1 MKAWKIVPVLILVA
15 FILFISLSS
24 NSAPEKTPG
33 TGPTLEVPEEFKSL
47 PNPVLADE
55 ASLIEGRRLY
65 SVYCDT
71 CHGETGR
78 SGESITEN
86 FEILPSPLSNVDGY
100 TDGELFYFTGKGV
113 EGSNMMAFE
122 NFLTKDQMWHIVNYM
137 KVLPKE
143 RSLTDK
149 IKDFFS

>member
-15 FILFISLSS
+15 FIIFISFSS
-24 NSAPEKTPG
+24 NSVPEKTRG

-55 ASLIEGRRLY
+55 ASLIEGGRLY

-71 CHGETGR
+71 CHGKTGS

-86 FEILPSPLSNVDGY
+86 FEIPPTPLSNVEGY
-100 TDGELFYFTGKGV
+100 TDGELFYFTSKGV

-122 NFLTKDQMWHIVNYM
+122 YFLTKDQMWHFVNYM
-137 KVLPKE
+137 KVLPTKT
-143 RSLTDK
+143 SLVDK